1 MIISKYWWSY
11 SLRRLECP
19 MWPALFTK
27 QRTVVLLRIAPSLT
41 SISAG
46 DHCDMLTQ
54 SKSRFISMMGILIGI
69 TQGLHLATSRGWW
82 ETQLL
87 GQEELHKVFAV
98 LRKNHGGQILLFP
111 MLSLT
116 VNKVFM
122 KSARPH
128 ISTLSMPTLTA
139 GKSINWFIL
148 IDLVTGTLLRIT
160 GMWAGWWRWRRRFGS
175 ADQLAAGW
183 TPLPSLTRKSTN
195 FLKSASH
202 WLVDWSKTGYDDD
215 TLSPF

>member
-1 MIISKYWWSY
+1 MIRFNDDDHTVMIISKYWWSY

-27 QRTVVLLRIAPSLT
+27 QRTVALLRIAPSLT

-46 DHCDMLTQ
+46 DHCDMSTQ
-54 SKSRFISMMGILIGI
+54 SESRFISMIGILIGI

-98 LRKNHGGQILLFP
+98 LRKHHCGQILLFP
-111 MLSLT
+111 MLLLT

-122 KSARPH
+122 KSARPY

-139 GKSINWFIL
+139 GKSINWL
-148 IDLVTGTLLRIT
+148 I
-160 GMWAGWWRWRRRFGS
+160 W
-175 ADQLAAGW
+175 
-183 TPLPSLTRKSTN
+183 
-195 FLKSASH
+195 
-202 WLVDWSKTGYDDD
+202 
-215 TLSPF
+215 